1 MNNYVIITDSSC
13 DLPASL
19 ADELGVKVLQLEVN
33 IEGERTKFN
42 NEIDIKDFYATLRTK
57 KAVTTSAVNIDRF
70 IDVFERELA
79 GGNDILYIGFSS
91 GLSSTYNAGKNAAD
105 ELNEKYPD
113 KKILTVDSLS
123 ASLGQGLLVTLAA
136 KKRSEGATL
145 EELCQYVEDT
155 KWHLC
160 HWFTVDDLFFLK
172 RGGRVSAA
180 TAVLGTMLSIKPVLH
195 MDNEGHLINVEKAR
209 GRQPAIKALLE
220 HMKKLA
226 IEPQKQ
232 TIYISHGDC
241 YDEAKSLADMI
252 KAEFGI
258 NDILISEVGPVIGA
272 HSGPGTIA
280 LFFLGSER

>member
-1 MNNYVIITDSSC
+1 
-13 DLPASL
+13 
-19 ADELGVKVLQLEVN
+19 
-33 IEGERTKFN
+33 
-42 NEIDIKDFYATLRTK
+42 
-57 KAVTTSAVNIDRF
+57 
-70 IDVFERELA
+70 
-79 GGNDILYIGFSS
+79 
-91 GLSSTYNAGKNAAD
+91 
-105 ELNEKYPD
+105 
-113 KKILTVDSLS
+113 
-123 ASLGQGLLVTLAA
+123 
-136 KKRSEGATL
+136 
-145 EELCQYVEDT
+145 
-155 KWHLC
+155 
-160 HWFTVDDLFFLK
+160 
-172 RGGRVSAA
+172 
-180 TAVLGTMLSIKPVLH
+180 

>member
-105 ELNEKYPD
+105 ELNEK
-113 KKILTVDSLS
+113 
-123 ASLGQGLLVTLAA
+123 
-136 KKRSEGATL
+136 
-145 EELCQYVEDT
+145 
-155 KWHLC
+155 
-160 HWFTVDDLFFLK
+160 
-172 RGGRVSAA
+172 
-180 TAVLGTMLSIKPVLH
+180 
-195 MDNEGHLINVEKAR
+195 
-209 GRQPAIKALLE
+209 
-220 HMKKLA
+220 
-226 IEPQKQ
+226 
-232 TIYISHGDC
+232 
-241 YDEAKSLADMI
+241 
-252 KAEFGI
+252 
-258 NDILISEVGPVIGA
+258 
-272 HSGPGTIA
+272 
-280 LFFLGSER
+280 